1 MSDKLFLRI
10 VILIVIAGVILTAVH
25 AAYILYAYK
34 HSSIIYFIS
43 KEVWL

>member
-1 MSDKLFLRI
+1 MK
-10 VILIVIAGVILTAVH
+10 ILIVIVVAGIILTVLH